1 MGFFVFIFEYF
12 LSGAQPRKQG
22 RRGRKLRR
30 LRWFLPREN
39 SSIIN
44 RDIKFKSFVIPWF
57 SLKFSV
63 FL

>member
-30 LRWFLPREN
+30 LRWFLPRKN
-39 SSIIN
+39 RCIID
-44 RDIKFKSFVIPWF
+44 RDIKFKFFVIPWF
-57 SLKFSV
+57 SLKFLA